1 MKRLF
6 KAGATTAIVIG
17 CGVTGLLGGAAVA
30 IAAPQLLSPVG
41 VSPAPD
47 STGVPKPA
55 PTYPTNA
62 AGQTYG
68 SAADSNS
75 PENEP
80 DLILVVASN
89 GHEGHA
95 SKTALSAAE
104 GTGFT
109 SIADAIAWSEGE
121 GQKDHIV
128 PVYTSDGKTQV
139 GEFIVYGSVGHVD
152 NTTNK

>member
-1 MKRLF
+1 MKRIF
-6 KAGATTAIVIG
+6 KASATTAIVIS
-17 CGVTGLLGGAAVA
+17 CGVVGLLGGAAAA

-47 STGVPKPA
+47 TTGVPKPD
-55 PTYPTNA
+55 PTYPMNA

-89 GHEGHA
+89 GKEGYA
-95 SKTALSAAE
+95 SKTALAAAE

-109 SIADAIAWSEGE
+109 SIKDAIAWSEGE

-128 PVYTSDGKTQV
+128 PVFDTDGKTQV
-139 GEFIVYGSVGHVD
+139 GEFTVYGSVGHVD
-152 NTTNK
+152 STLNK